1 MFMLKMYMLLKN
13 VVVFIKN
20 FNNVYMYIGKN
31 FWFEFNKFVKS
42 YIFNNI

>member
-1 MFMLKMYMLLKN
+1 MLKIYMLLKN

-20 FNNVYMYIGKN
+20 FNNVYMYMYIEKN